1 MEKRRLFP
9 IGIQTF
15 SELIKKGF
23 VYIDKTEY
31 IYRMTHMESSYV
43 FLGRPRRF
51 GKSLLTSTLHSYFAG
66 GEGTVLRSGDREDGN
81 GVEFLSGAP
90 LRHEPGQAHGQG
102 ETGGVS

>member
-43 FLGRPRRF
+43 FL
-51 GKSLLTSTLHSYFAG
+51 S
-66 GEGTVLRSGDREDGN
+66 RSR
-81 GVEFLSGAP
+81 
-90 LRHEPGQAHGQG
+90 
-102 ETGGVS
+102 

>member
-15 SELIKKGF
+15 SELIKGF

-43 FLGRPRRF
+43 FL
-51 GKSLLTSTLHSYFAG
+51 S
-66 GEGTVLRSGDREDGN
+66 RSR
-81 GVEFLSGAP
+81 
-90 LRHEPGQAHGQG
+90 
-102 ETGGVS
+102 